1 MEEENLVP
9 VAKKVKGM
17 GEDSGRGSVKF
28 EEGFPPIHSSLPLP
42 PLSNDRFLINL
53 LTGWDYLSTLN
64 KRISR
69 ASILISPDNRAGS
82 VS

>member
-1 MEEENLVP
+1 
-9 VAKKVKGM
+9 M

-42 PLSNDRFLINL
+42 ALINDRFLINL
-53 LTGWDYLSTLN
+53 LTGWDYLSALN

-69 ASILISPDNRAGS
+69 ASILISPENPSWLGFLGLDTFS
-82 VS
+82 FDI